1 MILPSFET
9 PRLRLPKCGSARSFA
24 FTEGFGFRRD
34 GMVMLPLLVTNGA
47 GYRLIANEA
56 FRFVTSHFLPAT
68 PDTATE
74 AEAPRR
80 YWVSILNDTGSRGV

>member
-34 GMVMLPLLVTNGA
+34 GMVMLPLLVTNVQ
-47 GYRLIANEA
+47 A
-56 FRFVTSHFLPAT
+56 FRNS
-68 PDTATE
+68 E
-74 AEAPRR
+74 
-80 YWVSILNDTGSRGV
+80 